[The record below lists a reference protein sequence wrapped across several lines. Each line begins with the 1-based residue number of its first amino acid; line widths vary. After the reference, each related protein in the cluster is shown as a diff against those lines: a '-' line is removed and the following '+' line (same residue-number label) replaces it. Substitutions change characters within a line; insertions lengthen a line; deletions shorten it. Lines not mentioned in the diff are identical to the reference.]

1 MLKIE
6 NNLMHNT
13 GRATYIET
21 DKRNKFI
28 FTRKQGLMTLR
39 EFSWAMRRKSNPVVE
54 SELKKKLA

>member
-1 MLKIE
+1 
-6 NNLMHNT
+6 MHNT